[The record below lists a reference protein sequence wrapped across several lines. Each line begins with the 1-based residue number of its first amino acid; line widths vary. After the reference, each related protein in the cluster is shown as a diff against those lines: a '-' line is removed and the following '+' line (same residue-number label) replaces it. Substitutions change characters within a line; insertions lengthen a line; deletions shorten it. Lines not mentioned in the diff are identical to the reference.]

1 MIELVF
7 KLEVGFTGSVAFGT
21 GFVLL
26 GENCDITAGAESS
39 GASATNYYYTRQ
51 LGLLPFLSVAMI

>member
-7 KLEVGFTGSVAFGT
+7 KLEVGSTGSEAFGT
-21 GFVLL
+21 RFVLL

-39 GASATNYYYTRQ
+39 GASTTDYYYTGQ
-51 LGLLPFLSVAMI
+51 LGLLPFL

>member
-7 KLEVGFTGSVAFGT
+7 ELEVGLTGSTAFGT

-26 GENCDITAGAESS
+26 SEDCDITAGAESS
-39 GASATNYYYTRQ
+39 GASTTDYYDIGQ
-51 LGLLPFLSVAMI
+51 LGLLPFL